1 VPAWPELEVAG
12 ATYESRFKDWEIWL
26 RGRHSVAAFA
36 QAWAWLVADLGDLD
50 TGVALVEKLL
60 KEGYNSPEVKLRC
73 AELLYSRDGDGD
85 RGRALGLFRAV
96 AAVSDSARRNHCLL
110 RIADISRGRSV
121 RGEQHLLLAVL
132 HLIRA
137 IVGPIRVLITARG
150 GRTDREAAADA
161 LRALQQTGLRSTE
174 RIACLAPKAAWSPLG
189 VVCRRLAAL
198 GRRAEALAANG
209 NRRALIRSHRL
220 LLIALAALL
229 SGREP
234 DAHLRPAVLSLRN
247 TYLTAD
253 DLPGAGNCSV
263 TLAVIAIA
271 GKDFTVAEN
280 LLATA
285 LEQFT
290 AGRNG
295 MPITSGAALHSV
307 GTRLLARVRG
317 D

>member
-1 VPAWPELEVAG
+1 
-12 ATYESRFKDWEIWL
+12 
-26 RGRHSVAAFA
+26 
-36 QAWAWLVADLGDLD
+36 
-50 TGVALVEKLL
+50 
-60 KEGYNSPEVKLRC
+60 
-73 AELLYSRDGDGD
+73 
-85 RGRALGLFRAV
+85 
-96 AAVSDSARRNHCLL
+96 
-110 RIADISRGRSV
+110 
-121 RGEQHLLLAVL
+121 
-132 HLIRA
+132 
-137 IVGPIRVLITARG
+137 
-150 GRTDREAAADA
+150 
-161 LRALQQTGLRSTE
+161 
-174 RIACLAPKAAWSPLG
+174 